1 MEGGLVVRDSSATPR
16 VPAQMKRVLMT
27 FCLIFVLETIVAI
40 LASVLFLH
48 LVVSVEK
55 SVLRGRAS

>member
-1 MEGGLVVRDSSATPR
+1 MEGGLVVRDSSARPR